1 MTAAAVA
8 DCRDSTLAKIETCP
22 YIERWMRQSWIREIF
37 NGRESTVVALLVLY
51 LPNLK
56 SITISDSI
64 GSLGCLERLIS
75 TIDAAHR
82 KHKQK
87 PTSPLS
93 QLSHLRLDR
102 RDAWNDDSGASL
114 PQWLPIVAGLPSS
127 RRLSGEALIG
137 HCSKRSE
144 PLPEFKQSKL
154 PRLRGFHMEVDD
166 KFDGDMGAPFM
177 KAGIDLVCW
186 KVRNAAEKTRHEW

>member
-1 MTAAAVA
+1 
-8 DCRDSTLAKIETCP
+8 
-22 YIERWMRQSWIREIF
+22 MRQSWIREIF